1 MKTIFTILLVSF
13 LFSCKAQVVVP
24 IAEDSDVAYTSGT
37 YNKDV
42 DNDFIK
48 YIGTW
53 KYQNGN
59 TSLTISFAKIT
70 FEYFEYKNYYQDLLV
85 GEYKYINNGTEIIN
99 TLSLLADNS
108 LSGDDHSISG
118 NLIWTKNLYPVCS
131 DCAENE
137 RRIKLSIYD
146 PERRYLS
153 SSVILRYKNDNGTE
167 KIIAKI
173 YKSDNSIMQPEG
185 SPDEMRIPYGE
196 YVLIKQP

>member
-1 MKTIFTILLVSF
+1 MKYILNFFLLVAC
-13 LFSCKAQVVVP
+13 LSCKAQVIVP

-42 DNDFIK
+42 DNDFAK

-70 FEYFEYKNYYQDLLV
+70 FEYFEYKNYYQDLLI
-85 GEYKYINNGTEIIN
+85 GEYRYTNNGTEIIN
-99 TLSLLADNS
+99 TLSLLANNS
-108 LSGDDHSISG
+108 LRGDDHSISG

-185 SPDEMRIPYGE
+185 SPDEMRVPYGE